1 MISYQSY
8 FIVVVLHAIVCLVTS
23 ITYLDR
29 SVTVPPTFLS
39 YYGVESDNEA
49 QIELHSSVVPLLELL
64 ISEGNTVVDVLA
76 GYGLSYVPLSRLV
89 GSNGALVAIEKESEA
104 FACLEQNA
112 INKPTWERTLLI
124 HSDPTDMENSVS
136 AIVDTIHLPCPDFV
150 HFSDHAALS
159 SNDTYRALLGSI
171 ALWERCQPLVLVD
184 CRMSDVVT
192 VTSIVEF
199 VQLVTNALSY
209 ELYWYAADDQLRKG
223 ETVIS
228 NRMQLR
234 IVAVPSQYHFKYGK
248 ESTIDKLGLK
258 HVIELDGAAG
268 DDNSLWERVAR
279 YVQPFSSGDATNNVD
294 NASGTAMAYRVR
306 TQTSVHL
313 TDIMLWNSSIAPFI
327 ATHLAQ
333 EKLDKFHIPLV
344 FSSQLHMKRS
354 HLIASTHCHVW
365 TERLF
370 SHLAK
375 HLPPTLVPPVSAE
388 KLNVLRSC
396 SAFVASRVHMLH
408 HLYSTRSNTRLQIDR
423 AAGFEGE
430 PAYTSADSQQSVAH
444 HSYNLTEAADN
455 TAMSQWF
462 QRPPFGVL
470 DDEVA
475 CGEPMW
481 CSHAE
486 EMQRRIRAWQFPEE
500 RPTPHSAN
508 LPGAAPG
515 SDRSKQWKDWS
526 VESSNTCATS
536 KFLVYEP
543 PSNMHGIGSM
553 LELIAVTFRYAI
565 CLDRI
570 LVLRPY
576 TEEPTLQKWIHPGCQ
591 GNFLEC
597 YFQPISG
604 CQLSAAEIAAA
615 PVTKDGY
622 QYDRYPLRD
631 ERVLVLKGMPLEG
644 DCTLCYSEWKEN
656 SRFFDGLFTGAS
668 AFNVSSMARL
678 QHIAAIRS
686 NVKLTWASHF
696 LRYLLKPRPWFT
708 ETLSQII
715 PSAMQSPAP
724 VSAEDQAGDT
734 LFEDGQELALSE
746 FPTRY
751 ISLHVRFGMKVA
763 EATLQPLT
771 RYMDFIGRKL
781 PHLTD
786 IFVSTETEE
795 VIQTLIG

>member
-1 MISYQSY
+1 M
-8 FIVVVLHAIVCLVTS
+8 LVFQASSCMATS
-23 ITYLDR
+23 ITYMG
-29 SVTVPPTFLS
+29 SSFTVPPTFMP
-39 YYGVESDNEA
+39 YYSLLVTESNA
-49 QIELHSSVVPLLELL
+49 HIELHSSVAPLLELVV
-64 ISEGNTVVDVLA
+64 SDGNTVVDVLA
-76 GYGLSYVPLSRLV
+76 GYGMSYLPLSRLV
-89 GSNGALVAIEKESEA
+89 GSNGALVAIERESEA
-104 FACLEQNA
+104 FACLEQNS

-124 HSDPTDMENSVS
+124 HSDPTDVDNSLS
-136 AIVDTIHLPCPDFV
+136 AIVATIHLPCPDFI

-159 SNDTYRALLGSI
+159 SNDTFSALLGSI
-171 ALWERCQPLVLVD
+171 ALLERCQPLVLVD
-184 CRMSDVVT
+184 CRIADVAVVT
-192 VTSIVEF
+192 SMVEF
-199 VQLVTNALSY
+199 LHVATGTLSY
-209 ELYWYAADDQLRKG
+209 ELYWYMAEDQLQNG
-223 ETVIS
+223 GIVIS
-228 NRMQLR
+228 SLMQLR
-234 IVAVPSQYHFKYGK
+234 IVAVPSQFQFKYGRAF
-248 ESTIDKLGLK
+248 TVDKLHLEDVMAHGT
-258 HVIELDGAAG
+258 A
-268 DDNSLWERVAR
+268 DDEDNNSLWERVTQ
-279 YVQPFSSGDATNNVD
+279 YVQQVNSRAAVKHTVDTVVD
-294 NASGTAMAYRVR
+294 NASGATTSPYRIR
-306 TQTSVHL
+306 THVTVHL
-313 TDIMLWNSSIAPFI
+313 ADITVWNSTIAPLI
-327 ATHLAQ
+327 ATHLTQ
-333 EKLDKFHIPLV
+333 TKLDTLRIPLV
-344 FSSQLHMKRS
+344 FSSQLKMERA

-365 TERLF
+365 TERLL

-375 HLPPTLVPPVSAE
+375 QLSPPLLAPVAAE
-388 KLNVLRSC
+388 KLNILRSC
-396 SAFVASRVHMLH
+396 SAFVASRVYMLQR
-408 HLYSTRSNTRLQIDR
+408 LYSTRNNTMLRTDATQS
-423 AAGFEGE
+423 AAGAEGE
-430 PAYTSADSQQSVAH
+430 PTHTLDTQRSAVHQN
-444 HSYNLTEAADN
+444 YNLTGSTDKEV
-455 TAMSQWF
+455 MSQWF

-470 DDEVA
+470 GDEVA

-500 RPTPHSAN
+500 RPKQQNTKTDGAVGGSAK
-508 LPGAAPG
+508 P
-515 SDRSKQWKDWS
+515 WKDWS
-526 VESSNTCATS
+526 VDSSSTCATS

-553 LELIAVTFRYAI
+553 LELIAVSFRYAI

-576 TEEPTLQKWIHPGCQ
+576 TNEPTLQKWIHSGCQ

-597 YFQPISG
+597 YFQPIGG

-615 PVTKDGY
+615 PLTKDGY

-644 DCTLCYSEWKEN
+644 ECTLCYSEWKES

-696 LRYLLKPRPWFT
+696 LRYLLKPRAWFA

-715 PSAMQSPAP
+715 PAAMQSPAP
-724 VSAEDQAGDT
+724 LSLADPEHSA
-734 LFEDGQELALSE
+734 FSVNGQELALSA

-771 RYMDFIGRKL
+771 RYMDFISRKL

-795 VIQTLIG
+795 VIQSLIW